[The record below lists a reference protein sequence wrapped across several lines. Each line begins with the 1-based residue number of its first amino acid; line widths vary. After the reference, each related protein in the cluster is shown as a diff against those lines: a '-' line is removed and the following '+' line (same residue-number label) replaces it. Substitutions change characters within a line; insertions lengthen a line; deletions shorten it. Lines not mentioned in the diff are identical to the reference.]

1 MQTRKWLL
9 ECEVF
14 KWVLVLCLV
23 TKSYAEPYNCTG
35 VCVGLEDSS
44 EPEVEATTVTSVT
57 DISIETFKLTE
68 YMSKFKF

>member
-1 MQTRKWLL
+1 MQTKKWLL
-9 ECEVF
+9 ECDVF
-14 KWVLVLCLV
+14 KWVLIFCLV

-44 EPEVEATTVTSVT
+44 EPESEATTVTS

-68 YMSKFKF
+68 DMSKLKF